1 MVKIIKLQNNVEII
15 GTFAHETNNEVIVE
29 NPFTINYIFS
39 PSNDR
44 PIIGLLR
51 YMPFADKRQIIFNK
65 DHLLHIMDARPSM
78 SNYYTSTLQSYVS
91 EVDDSIDIEL
101 DSIVEQ
107 DELEQESSAEL
118 LAAMLER
125 MNPNNKMH

>member
-15 GTFAHETNNEVIVE
+15 GTFAHENNNEVIVE

-39 PSNDR
+39 PTNDR

-65 DHLLHIMDARPSM
+65 DHLLHIMDARASM
-78 SNYYTSTLQSYVS
+78 ANYYTVTLESYQAD
-91 EVDDSIDIEL
+91 VDDSIDNEL
-101 DSIVEQ
+101 DNIVDLETQ
-107 DELEQESSAEL
+107 DKENTAEL
-118 LAAMLER
+118 MAAILER
-125 MNPNNKMH
+125 LNPNNNMH